1 MTNNLVEQSL
11 LEGSRE
17 NPIILKNRELF
28 LNEKLG
34 YFYKFTCKCGKE
46 VVKKKY
52 KKGALPL
59 CRNCSLKQTSLEK
72 YGTEHKV

>member
-34 YFYKFTCKCGKE
+34 YFYKFTK
-46 VVKKKY
+46 
-52 KKGALPL
+52 
-59 CRNCSLKQTSLEK
+59 
-72 YGTEHKV
+72 